1 VTRSAFLGLVVLC
14 AATATGQPADGGL
27 PRRPWLGVA
36 LGPHA
41 QGVLVTS
48 VVEGSSAAAGGIRAG
63 DVIRSVDDTAMREP
77 AAVIAAVTRHTAG
90 ETTRLEI
97 VRGNQVQTQTL
108 ALRAFPRETLPGTT
122 FEYGAVT
129 LADGSR
135 LRTIV
140 SVPTRS
146 GRHPAVMLLQGGG
159 CGSVDAPMAPDTGQT
174 GLLRHIA
181 SQGYVTM
188 RVEKSGLGDSRG
200 PACEAIGYTQELDGY
215 RAALAALKRHQAVDA
230 EQIVLLGISLGG
242 VFAPVLATESPV
254 RGIVVYGTLGSAPS
268 PYPGR
273 SERFFREFASA
284 DIKGAWS
291 NVSARVLV
299 LHGEFDETVAVV
311 DHTQIAPWVNARRP
325 GSATH
330 RVLEGLDHCWTRHPS
345 MEASRGRCGQGE
357 EVSTLG
363 DAIIGFLDSGL
374 RAQRPK

>member
-1 VTRSAFLGLVVLC
+1 MTKPVTFLCIVVLC
-14 AATATGQPADGGL
+14 AAAATGQAQDGGL

-36 LGPHA
+36 LGPHD

-48 VVEGSSAAAGGIRAG
+48 VVEGSSAAASGIRAG
-63 DVIRSVDDTAMREP
+63 DVIRSVDDAAMREP
-77 AAVIAAVTRHTAG
+77 AAVIAAVSRHTAG

-97 VRGNQVQTQTL
+97 VRGNQVQPQTL

-159 CGSVDAPMAPDTGQT
+159 CGSVDVPMAPDTGQT
-174 GLLRHIA
+174 GLLRTIA
-181 SQGYVTM
+181 AAGYLTM

-200 PACEAIGYTQELDGY
+200 PACESIGYTQELDGY
-215 RAALAALKRHQAVDA
+215 RAALAALKTHPAVDT

-242 VFAPVLATESPV
+242 VFTPIVANESRV
-254 RGIVVYGTLGSAPS
+254 RGIVVYGTPGSPPS

-273 SERFFREFASA
+273 SDRFFREFASA
-284 DIKGAWS
+284 DVTGAWS
-291 NVSARVLV
+291 NVAARVLV
-299 LHGEFDETVAVV
+299 LHGEFDETVATV

-325 GSATH
+325 GTAMH

-345 MEASRGRCGQGE
+345 MDASRGRCGQGE
-357 EVSTLG
+357 EASTLG
-363 DAIIGFLDSGL
+363 DAIIGFLGSLGSGL
-374 RAQRPK
+374 